1 MTQVSLP
8 QSQQNDNE
16 VGVLDKIVDS
26 LKQLPPEKLPEVWQF
41 IQFLDYQAALQ
52 GDAADEALWTAV
64 QVHEAYKAQHPE
76 EEPAVYRSK
85 EALAKAL
92 ADF

>member
-1 MTQVSLP
+1 MTQIPFP
-8 QSQQNDNE
+8 QSQQHGNE
-16 VGVLDKIVDS
+16 ANVLDRIVDT
-26 LKQLPPEKLPEVWQF
+26 LKQLPAEKLSDVWQY

-52 GDAADEALWTAV
+52 EDTEDEALWAAI

-92 ADF
+92 EDF